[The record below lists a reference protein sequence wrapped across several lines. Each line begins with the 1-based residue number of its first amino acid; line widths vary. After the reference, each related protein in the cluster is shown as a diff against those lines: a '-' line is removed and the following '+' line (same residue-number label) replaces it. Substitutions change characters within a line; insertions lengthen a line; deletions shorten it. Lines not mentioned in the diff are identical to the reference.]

1 MNNRIGAEA
10 RSGAPE
16 RSSGVASESES
27 QGSGRAI
34 GIGILGSGMMGRAHS
49 AAYRR
54 LGHAFWPMPLA
65 PRLVAVAGR
74 NPQRAAELAAR
85 FGYETTYPRWEELI
99 ADPRVELFDNAGPN
113 YLHAEPCI
121 AAAKAGK
128 HVVCEKPLARNA
140 LEARRMLQ
148 AVQAAGV
155 KHMCAFNYRF
165 LPAIRLAKQVI
176 QDGRLGRILQCR
188 LRYLQPSLAD
198 PAFPLRWRL
207 DRELAGSGVLGDLGS
222 HVTDLMR
229 FLVGEPIA
237 VIGSLSRFFDQRP
250 LEGDPARVG
259 QVTTDDAFQAI
270 VEFPGGTTGL
280 LEASKVCLGSK
291 NRLELELNGVEGSL
305 RFNLERMNE
314 LEVYFREDEKSGLG
328 GFRTVNVTEASHPY
342 AARWWP
348 RHPQGWDQTFVH
360 EVACLLGAIA
370 GEGEVAPHGATFE
383 DGFRAAVICDAIAA
397 SAERGAKVAIDYTG
411 EGEAE

>member
-1 MNNRIGAEA
+1 VAGD
-10 RSGAPE
+10 RSPE
-16 RSSGVASESES
+16 GKS
-27 QGSGRAI
+27 RAL

-54 LGHAFWPMPLA
+54 LSHAFWPLA
-65 PRLVAVAGR
+65 LEPRLVAVAGR
-74 NPQRAAELAAR
+74 NAQKASELAAR
-85 FGYETTYPRWEELI
+85 YGYETTYARWEDLI
-99 ADPRVELFDNAGPN
+99 ADPRVELFDNSGPN
-113 YLHAEPCI
+113 HLHAEPCI

-128 HVVCEKPLARNA
+128 HVFCEKPLARNA
-140 LEARRMLQ
+140 VEARRMLQ

-176 QDGRLGRILQCR
+176 QEGRLGRLLQCR

-198 PAFPLRWRL
+198 PNFPFRWRL
-207 DRELAGSGVLGDLGS
+207 DRELSGSGVLGDLGS
-222 HVTDLMR
+222 HITDLVR

-237 VIGSLSRFFDQRP
+237 VMGALSRFFERRP
-250 LEGDPARVG
+250 LEGDPTRFG

-270 VEFPGGTTGL
+270 LEFPGGATGV

-291 NRLELELNGVEGSL
+291 NRLEVEVNGAEGSL

-314 LEVYFREDEKSGLG
+314 LEVYFREDEKAGLG
-328 GFRTVNVTEASHPY
+328 GFRQVNVTEANHPF
-342 AARWWP
+342 AAKWWP
-348 RHPQGWDQTFVH
+348 RHPLGWDQTFVH
-360 EVACLLGAIA
+360 EVACLFDAIA
-370 GEGEVAPHGATFE
+370 GQGEVAPYGATFE

-397 SAERGAKVAIDYTG
+397 SAERGVKVAIDYTG
-411 EGEAE
+411 EGEVE

>member
-1 MNNRIGAEA
+1 MMEE
-10 RSGAPE
+10 SGRHGNP
-16 RSSGVASESES
+16 
-27 QGSGRAI
+27 RAI

-54 LGHAFWPMPLA
+54 LGHAFWPLPLA

-74 NPQRAAELAAR
+74 NSQKASELAAR
-85 FGYETTYPRWEELI
+85 FGYETTYARWEELI
-99 ADPRVELFDNAGPN
+99 ADPGVELFDNSGPN
-113 YLHAEPCI
+113 NLHAEPCI

-128 HVVCEKPLARNA
+128 HVFCEKPLARNA

-155 KHMCAFNYRF
+155 RHMCAFNYRF

-176 QDGRLGRILQCR
+176 QEGRLGRLLQCR

-198 PAFPLRWRL
+198 PNFPFRWRL

-222 HVTDLMR
+222 HITDLMR

-237 VIGSLSRFFDQRP
+237 VVGSLSRYFDQRP
-250 LEGDPARVG
+250 LEGDPSRVG
-259 QVTTDDAFQAI
+259 QVTTDDAFQAM
-270 VEFPGGTTGL
+270 VELPGGVTGL

-291 NRLELELNGVEGSL
+291 NRLELEVNGAEGSL

-314 LEVYFREDEKSGLG
+314 LEVYLREDEKAGLG
-328 GFRTVNVTEASHPY
+328 GFRAVNVTEMNHPF
-342 AARWWP
+342 AAKWWP
-348 RHPQGWDQTFVH
+348 RHPLGWDQTFVH
-360 EVACLLGAIA
+360 EAACLLDAIA
-370 GEGEVAPHGATFE
+370 GQGEVAPYGATFE
-383 DGFRAAVICDAIAA
+383 DGYRAAVICDAIAA
-397 SAERGAKVAIDYTG
+397 SAERGVKVAIDYTG
-411 EGEAE
+411 EGEVG